1 MSNRDIGILMMGF
14 KENLVWSVA
23 IAVAL
28 LLCLF
33 VLIFSGVLWLAGRT
47 AENYD
52 GKQEWKGVYL

>member
-1 MSNRDIGILMMGF
+1 MNSRDIGTLMMGF

-33 VLIFSGVLWLAGRT
+33 ALIFSGVLWLAGRT
-47 AENYD
+47 TESYD